1 MFTTFKWKQSVFDLR
16 LRLPSLGLR
25 LLSLGPR
32 LEYYRRCVCWLPC
45 ANMEYSGSTQHQHFH
60 LSLKAHLG
68 QCIQGPVP
76 VVVIVL
82 TEVLIGREGEG
93 GRKRRGGEGGT
104 EIERERKGREDEGG
118 KGRGRR
124 KRRER
129 NRKGYLLGCRFLLYT
144 KEASCSVCACIHTL
158 LQALMEFHIFL
169 SIPNPMLFLPAFQI
183 PTVA

>member
-1 MFTTFKWKQSVFDLR
+1 MK
-16 LRLPSLGLR
+16 
-25 LLSLGPR
+25 
-32 LEYYRRCVCWLPC
+32 
-45 ANMEYSGSTQHQHFH
+45 
-60 LSLKAHLG
+60 
-68 QCIQGPVP
+68 
-76 VVVIVL
+76 
-82 TEVLIGREGEG
+82 EG
-93 GRKRRGGEGGT
+93 RGGKM
-104 EIERERKGREDEGG
+104 RE
-118 KGRGRR
+118 GRGRR